1 MHQKLVLIDS
11 LFRQYELAS
20 KHVAGAVFK
29 PMLKRYG
36 ASIQY
41 RAFRKVHLSSSLPL
55 RRLWLADWEEDL
67 TECDTVILADDGNTE
82 NVARYINHLYPDK
95 RIIIWYR
102 NSVAATVP
110 PSKKIG
116 RFAEYWSFDLNDCK
130 KYGFRF
136 NPQFYVRSPHFEVME
151 PVWDVFFVGQDKG
164 RLQQLLE
171 IEAHLQSFGLT
182 THFCIVGYNSGYL
195 TYREVI
201 NKISRSRAILDIQA
215 NWQEGM
221 TLRPFEALFYQKKL
235 ITNSQSFADSDVYD
249 PANAFL
255 LDRDPWSEIYDFVR
269 APYVSTPKQV
279 SLIHKY
285 GIEGWLAR
293 FDYPENDETSEK

>member
-11 LFRQYELAS
+11 LFRQYDLAS

-55 RRLWLADWEEDL
+55 RRLWFADWEEDL
-67 TECDTVILADDGNTE
+67 KECDTVILADDGNSE
-82 NVARYINHLYPDK
+82 NVARYINHLCPDK

-110 PSKKIG
+110 PSKKVE
-116 RFAEYWSFDLNDCK
+116 RFAEYWSFDLDDCK
-130 KYGFRF
+130 KYGLRY
-136 NPQFYVRSPHFEVME
+136 NPQFYVHNPHYEVRE
-151 PVWDVFFVGQDKG
+151 PAWDVFFVGQDKG
-164 RLQQLLE
+164 RLQQLLD
-171 IEAHLQSFGLT
+171 IEARLQSFGLT
-182 THFCIVGYNSGYL
+182 THFCIVGYNSDYL

-201 NKISRSRAILDIQA
+201 DNISRSKAILDIQA
-215 NWQEGM
+215 RWQQGM
-221 TLRPFEALFYQKKL
+221 TLRPLEALFYHKKL
-235 ITNSQSFADSDVYD
+235 ITNSRSFADSDIYD
-249 PANAFL
+249 SANAFL
-255 LDRDPWSEIYDFVR
+255 LDCDSWSRIHDFVK
-269 APYVSTPKQV
+269 APYVSMPNQV
-279 SLIHKY
+279 NLIRKY

-293 FDYPENDETSEK
+293 FDDPENEKDPEK